1 MRKIHVIFAAIF
13 FVITLPLVVLLH
25 QAYTQLEIGTNSLYQ
40 GHAMFVAN
48 TLNQQIAKD
57 LAIEDKRSYS
67 EYGFIRTIQVI
78 GGEENTLSE
87 LVDYPIT
94 SQYEGLVGHF
104 QLAPDN
110 SLRTPFLPEGRF
122 GEILL
127 EQIPPAERTKREEVR
142 FRINN
147 ILNELG
153 VKNEGIEATA
163 QPRDSVES
171 VIDVVY
177 KRDPKLHGKSKK
189 RKNQIERTNRFEHTS
204 EKETFAFDAESAK
217 LDSTDTLEI
226 PFEITRPQEV
236 EIEPFEAVFN
246 KNYIVFRRNVR
257 RGSELF
263 VQGFVVDLRVYLS
276 SLVKNETQFYPLE
289 KDLVLGFSSN
299 GTDLL
304 RFGASDATTKILSV
318 PLLPPLN
325 SISLNMYMKKS
336 ENFNSSG
343 LLLFLG
349 FVVLFV
355 LAAGLIAVY
364 RLTQSEVSL
373 AKKRQDF
380 ISAVSHELKTPLT
393 AIKVSAELLQQYD
406 SKMSEEK
413 RLQKYSQIARESDR
427 LTRLI
432 QNVLNLSKLDGN
444 RWVANIKKDRPK
456 AVLDDFVTMYS
467 KNIEDHGFELTVSCD
482 TEVDS
487 VQLMMD
493 RDAVMQILTN
503 LVDNSL
509 KFSVKADYKM
519 IIIELRMDVDH
530 VYLAVRDYGPGIP
543 QSEMKKVFQEFYRV
557 ENEMTRTTQGTGIG
571 LSMVKKLCTL
581 SNMKIEIENAN
592 PGLRTKI
599 HFPPLSI

>member
-57 LAIEDKRSYS
+57 LAVEDKRSYS

-189 RKNQIERTNRFEHTS
+189 HRNQIERTNRFEHTS

-304 RFGASDATTKILSV
+304 RFGASDATTRILSV

-519 IIIELRMDVDH
+519 IIIELRMAVDH

>member
-13 FVITLPLVVLLH
+13 FVITIPLVVLLY
-25 QAYTQLEIGTNSLYQ
+25 QAYSQLEIGTNSLYQ

-67 EYGFIRTIQVI
+67 EYGFIRTVQVI

-94 SQYEGLVGHF
+94 SQYTGLIGHF
-104 QLAPDN
+104 QLTPDN

-127 EQIPPAERTKREEVR
+127 EQISPTERTKREEVR
-142 FRINN
+142 FKINN
-147 ILNELG
+147 ILDELG
-153 VKNEGIEATA
+153 IKNEGLEANA

-171 VIDVVY
+171 VIDRVY
-177 KRDPKLHGKSKK
+177 KHDPKLHGKNKNKEERAK
-189 RKNQIERTNRFEHTS
+189 RYEQTS
-204 EKETFAFDAESAK
+204 EMEAIAFNAESARYSDT
-217 LDSTDTLEI
+217 DSLSQAMDLSHS
-226 PFEITRPQEV
+226 QEV
-236 EIEPFEAVFN
+236 EIEPFQAVFN

-263 VQGFVVDLRVYLS
+263 VQGFVVDLRAYLS

-289 KDLVLGFSSN
+289 KDLVLGFSSMDMDILQF
-299 GTDLL
+299 GT
-304 RFGASDATTKILSV
+304 SITTTKILSV

-325 SISLNMYMKKS
+325 KISLNMYMKKS
-336 ENFNSSG
+336 EDFNSSA

-355 LAAGLIAVY
+355 LAAGLVAVY

-393 AIKVSAELLQQYD
+393 AIKMRAELLQTSS
-406 SKMSEEK
+406 SKMTDEK
-413 RLQKYSQIARESDR
+413 RMRSYDQIASESDR

-444 RWVANIKKDRPK
+444 RWVANIKRDRPK
-456 AVLDDFVTMYS
+456 RVLDDFVTMYT
-467 KNIEDHGFELTVSCD
+467 KNIEDHGFSLTVSCD
-482 TEVDS
+482 TEVES
-487 VQLMMD
+487 IQLMMD

-509 KFSVKADYKM
+509 KFSVKAEYKM
-519 IIIELRMDVDH
+519 IVIELRLDIDH

-571 LSMVKKLCTL
+571 LSMVKKLCAL

>member
-304 RFGASDATTKILSV
+304 RFGASDATTRILSV

-519 IIIELRMDVDH
+519 IVIELRMAVDH

>member
-1 MRKIHVIFAAIF
+1 MRKIHVIFTGVF
-13 FVITLPLVVLLH
+13 SVIALPLVVLLY
-25 QAYTQLEIGTNSLYQ
+25 QAYSQLELGTNSLYQ

-57 LAIEDKRSYS
+57 LALEDKRSYS

-94 SQYEGLVGHF
+94 SQYTGLIGHF
-104 QLAPDN
+104 QLTPDN

-127 EQIPPAERTKREEVR
+127 EQISPAERTKREEVR

-147 ILNELG
+147 ILDELG
-153 VKNEGIEATA
+153 VRNEGIDATA
-163 QPRDSVES
+163 QPRDSVET
-171 VIDVVY
+171 VIDRVY
-177 KRDPKLHGKSKK
+177 KHDPKIRNSKIKKK
-189 RKNQIERTNRFEHTS
+189 RSERINRYEQTS
-204 EKETFAFDAESAK
+204 EMEAFAFNAELMKS
-217 LDSTDTLEI
+217 DTLDFSLGDI
-226 PFEITRPQEV
+226 PRAKEV
-236 EIEPFEAVFN
+236 EIEPFQAVFN
-246 KNYIVFRRNVR
+246 SKYVVFYRNVR

-263 VQGFVVDLRVYLS
+263 VQGYVVDLRMYLS

-289 KDLVLGFSSN
+289 KDLVLGFSTDS
-299 GTDLL
+299 TDLL
-304 RFGASDATTKILSV
+304 LFGKPDFTTKILSV
-318 PLLPPLN
+318 PLLTPLN
-325 SISLNMYMKKS
+325 KISLSMYIKKS
-336 ENFNSSG
+336 NNFSSG
-343 LLLFLG
+343 AFLLFLG
-349 FVVLFV
+349 LVVL
-355 LAAGLIAVY
+355 LILGGGLIAIY
-364 RLTQSEVSL
+364 RLTQSEVQM

-393 AIKVSAELLQQYD
+393 AIKMSAELLQM
-406 SKMSEEK
+406 SSAKMTDEK
-413 RLQKYSQIARESDR
+413 RMQKYTQIASESDR

-444 RWVANIKKDRPK
+444 RWVANIKRDRPK
-456 AVLDDFVTMYS
+456 AVLDDFITMYT
-467 KNIEDHGFELTVSCD
+467 KNIEDHGFSLTVSCD
-482 TEVDS
+482 TEVNS
-487 VQLMMD
+487 IWLMMD
-493 RDAVMQILTN
+493 RDAIMQILTN

-519 IIIELRMDVDH
+519 IVIELRMDLDH

-571 LSMVKKLCTL
+571 LSMVKKLCAL

>member
-57 LAIEDKRSYS
+57 LAVEDKRSYS

-189 RKNQIERTNRFEHTS
+189 HRNQIERTNRFEHTS

-519 IIIELRMDVDH
+519 IIIELRMAVDH

>member
-1 MRKIHVIFAAIF
+1 MHKVHVIFASIF
-13 FVITLPLVVLLH
+13 VVITIPLVILLY
-25 QAYTQLEIGTNSLYQ
+25 QSYSQLQLGTNSLYT

-48 TLNQQIAKD
+48 TLNQRLARD
-57 LAIEDKRSYS
+57 LAVEEKRSYS

-519 IIIELRMDVDH
+519 IVIELRMAVDH

>member
-1 MRKIHVIFAAIF
+1 MRKVHVIFAAIF
-13 FVITLPLVVLLH
+13 FVITIPLVTLLY
-25 QAYTQLEIGTNSLYQ
+25 QAYSQLEIGTNSLYQ

-163 QPRDSVES
+163 QPRDSIET
-171 VIDVVY
+171 VIDRVY
-177 KRDPKLHGKSKK
+177 KRDPKLHSKK
-189 RKNQIERTNRFEHTS
+189 KKNQTERTNRFEHTS
-204 EKETFAFDAESAK
+204 EKETFAFNAESANF
-217 LDSTDTLEI
+217 DTEDTLEI
-226 PFEITRPQEV
+226 PFELTRPQEV

-246 KNYIVFRRNVR
+246 RNYIVFRRNVR

-289 KDLVLGFSSN
+289 KDLVLGFTS
-299 GTDLL
+299 GDTDLL
-304 RFGASDATTKILSV
+304 RFGPSDATTKILSV

-325 SISLNMYMKKS
+325 NISLNMYMKKS
-336 ENFNSSG
+336 DNFNSSA

-355 LAAGLIAVY
+355 LAAGLIAIY

>member
-1 MRKIHVIFAAIF
+1 MRKIHVIFLAIF

-94 SQYEGLVGHF
+94 SQYEGLIGHF

-127 EQIPPAERTKREEVR
+127 EQISPAERTKREEVR

-147 ILNELG
+147 ILNDLG

-171 VIDVVY
+171 VIDAVY
-177 KRDPKLHGKSKK
+177 KRDPKLHGKNK
-189 RKNQIERTNRFEHTS
+189 RKRNTTERANRFEQTS

-236 EIEPFEAVFN
+236 EIEPFGAVFN
-246 KNYIVFRRNVR
+246 KNYIVFRRNVS

-263 VQGFVVDLRVYLS
+263 VQGFVVDLRTYLS

-289 KDLVLGFSSN
+289 KDLVLGFSS
-299 GTDLL
+299 GDMDLL
-304 RFGASDATTKILSV
+304 RFGAANATTKILSV

-336 ENFNSSG
+336 ENFNSSA

-444 RWVANIKKDRPK
+444 RWVANIKKGRPK

-519 IIIELRMDVDH
+519 IVIELRMAVDH

>member
-189 RKNQIERTNRFEHTS
+189 HRNQIERTNRFEHTS

-519 IIIELRMDVDH
+519 IIIELRMAVDH